1 MNLMLPRLKHICN
14 IVLVALLVMSCSS
27 CARWREAKAVV
38 SEADSLLVHHKI
50 VTRDTT
56 ALNFAINTL
65 DGPLGHIFARDE
77 LAKAYYFM
85 GRNFYYANDFA
96 TAAEYYILCDRMSP
110 SDPMYKGRVN
120 SCMGFICKQDSSF
133 AEALEFYERAC
144 EAHQKSNNTWYY
156 AHNLLNIAEQY
167 VNLGEYNKSDSVLL
181 LASNY
186 DVDSAYYARMV
197 DVYAL
202 SLYNQQLYDSA
213 LVHLLSIKDYPRN
226 LDARCYSYQLIMH
239 CYEFQNQLIE
249 CPYYAQYIIN
259 NSKNPSFCSNA
270 YFFLMYDAKNRNT
283 VEELARY
290 STYREDEDRILRH
303 VTESYAQASV
313 KLREYIN
320 NPFSIHVEEILI
332 ILFCFIVIAIWAIWY
347 SRKITNRKIASE
359 KKLMEQEIAKWKEGI
374 LQKMNEEKAISEI
387 EKRKMILN
395 VVMDYADEFAIDKPI
410 WDNDTKL
417 FRLADS
423 CFGFIIYRLKHT
435 YHLRNSELKICLMVL
450 LDFPN
455 KEIARIVSYKED
467 SYPTIK
473 RRLAT
478 KLGTSSSE
486 MRNFLLDL
494 IVKIL

>member
-1 MNLMLPRLKHICN
+1 MLMLSRLRHIGKML
-14 IVLVALLVMSCSS
+14 LVAVLAISCTS
-27 CARWREAKAVV
+27 CARWRDAKAVV
-38 SEADSLLVHHKI
+38 SEEDSLLVHHKI
-50 VTRDTT
+50 VMRDTA
-56 ALNFAINTL
+56 ALSSAINTL

-85 GRNFYYANDFA
+85 GRNFYYVNDFA
-96 TAAEYYILCDRMSP
+96 RAAEYYILCDRMNP
-110 SDPMYKGRVN
+110 SDSMYKGRIN
-120 SCMGFICKQDSSF
+120 SCMGFICKQDSCF
-133 AEALEFYERAC
+133 IEALEFYDRANIAFERTGDKRRVANGLV
-144 EAHQKSNNTWYY
+144 S
-156 AHNLLNIAEQY
+156 IAEQY
-167 VNLGEYNKSDSVLL
+167 VNLKDYAKADSVLL

-197 DVYAL
+197 DVHAL
-202 SLYNQQLYDSA
+202 SLYNQQLYDLA
-213 LVHLLSIKDYPRN
+213 LVHLLSIKEYPRN
-226 LDARCYSYQLIMH
+226 IEARCYSYQLIMH

-259 NSKNPSFCSNA
+259 NSKNPSFRSNA
-270 YFFLMYDAKNRNT
+270 YFFLMCDAKNRNA
-283 VEELARY
+283 VEELARH
-290 STYREDEDRILRH
+290 STCREDEDRNLQH
-303 VTESYAQASV
+303 VSESYAQATA

-332 ILFCFIVIAIWAIWY
+332 VLFCIIVIAIWAIWY

-455 KEIARIVSYKED
+455 KEIARMVSYKED

>member
-1 MNLMLPRLKHICN
+1 MLMLTRLRHIGKMLL
-14 IVLVALLVMSCSS
+14 ITSLVMSCTS
-27 CARWREAKAVV
+27 CARWREAKAVIA
-38 SEADSLLVHHKI
+38 EADSLLEKGVIIK
-50 VTRDTT
+50 DTA
-56 ALNFAINTL
+56 ALSGGICTLENLMGRVFAKE
-65 DGPLGHIFARDE
+65 E
-77 LAKAYYFM
+77 LTKMYYLM
-85 GRNFYYANDFA
+85 GRNLDDYYHNFSDAADFYIKA
-96 TAAEYYILCDRMSP
+96 DRMKTK
-110 SDPMYKGRVN
+110 DWVLRGRIN

-133 AEALEFYERAC
+133 AEALEFYERA
-144 EAHQKSNNTWYY
+144 NNAFEKTGDKRRV
-156 AHNLLNIAEQY
+156 ANGLVSIAEQY
-167 VNLGEYNKSDSVLL
+167 VNLKDYAKADSVLKI
-181 LASNY
+181 AAGY
-186 DVDSAYYARMV
+186 DVDSAHYARMV

-259 NSKNPSFCSNA
+259 NSKNPSFRSNA
-270 YFFLMYDAKNRNT
+270 YFFLMYDAKNRNA
-283 VEELARY
+283 VEELARH
-290 STYREDEDRILRH
+290 STCREDEDRNLQH
-303 VTESYAQASV
+303 VSESYAQASV

-320 NPFSIHVEEILI
+320 NPIHIHIKEILI
-332 ILFCFIVIAIWAIWY
+332 VLFFIIVLAVWAIWY
-347 SRKITNRKIASE
+347 SRKRINIKIASQ
-359 KKLMEQEIAKWKEGI
+359 KKLMEQEITKWKDGI

-410 WDNDTKL
+410 WDTDTKL

-478 KLGTSSSE
+478 KLGTSSTE

>member
-1 MNLMLPRLKHICN
+1 MLSRWRHIGKMLL
-14 IVLVALLVMSCSS
+14 ITLLVMSFIS
-27 CARWREAKAVV
+27 CARWREAKGVV
-38 SEADSLLVHHKI
+38 AEADSLLVHKI
-50 VTRDTT
+50 VTRDTA

-65 DGPLGHIFARDE
+65 DGPLGYVFAKQD

-85 GRNFYYANDFA
+85 GRNFYYLNDFS
-96 TAAEYYILCDRMSP
+96 TAADYYILCDRLNP
-110 SDPMYKGRVN
+110 KDPLYKGRIN
-120 SCMGFICKQDSSF
+120 SCMGYLCKQDSCF
-133 AEALEFYERAC
+133 TEALEFYDRAC
-144 EAHQKSNNTWYY
+144 EVHKKSSNVWYY
-156 AHNLLNIAEQY
+156 AHNLLNVAEQY
-167 VNLGEYNKSDSVLL
+167 VNLEEYNNADSVLL

-197 DVYAL
+197 DVHAL
-202 SLYNQQLYDSA
+202 SLYNQQLYDSS

-226 LDARCYSYQLIMH
+226 IEARCYSYLMIAK
-239 CYEFQNQLIE
+239 CYNQLLKIDKAK
-249 CPYYAQYIIN
+249 YYAEYVITHSY
-259 NSKNPSFCSNA
+259 NSSFRSNA
-270 YFFLMYDAKNRNT
+270 YYILIQSAEIEDNINQ
-283 VEELARY
+283 LADY
-290 STYREDEDRILRH
+290 SKYREDEDRILQH
-303 VTESYAQASV
+303 LSESCAQASA
-313 KLREYIN
+313 KLRDYLN
-320 NPFSIHVEEILI
+320 NPYSIHVKEILI
-332 ILFCFIVIAIWAIWY
+332 LLFCVILIAIWAIWY

-359 KKLMEQEIAKWKEGI
+359 KKQMEQEIAQWKDGI

-455 KEIARIVSYKED
+455 KEIARMTSYKEE

-478 KLGTSSSE
+478 KLGTSSTE

>member
-1 MNLMLPRLKHICN
+1 MLSRLRHIGKMLL
-14 IVLVALLVMSCSS
+14 ITLLVMSCTS
-27 CARWREAKAVV
+27 CTRWREAKGVV
-38 SEADSLLVHHKI
+38 AEADWLLEEEKRI
-50 VTRDTT
+50 TRDTA
-56 ALNFAINTL
+56 ALNFAIETL
-65 DGPLGHIFARDE
+65 NGPLGYLFAKQE

-85 GRNFYYANDFA
+85 GRNFYYLNDFA
-96 TAAEYYILCDRMSP
+96 KAADYYILCDRLNP
-110 SDPMYKGRVN
+110 TDPLYKGRIN
-120 SCMGFICKQDSSF
+120 SCMGYLCKQDSCF
-133 AEALEFYERAC
+133 EEALEFYDRANIAFERTGDKRRVANGLV
-144 EAHQKSNNTWYY
+144 S
-156 AHNLLNIAEQY
+156 IAEQY
-167 VNLGEYNKSDSVLL
+167 VNLKDYAKADSVLKI
-181 LASNY
+181 AAGY
-186 DVDSAYYARMV
+186 DVDSAHYARMV

-259 NSKNPSFCSNA
+259 NSKNPSFRSNA
-270 YFFLMYDAKNRNT
+270 YFFLMYDAKNRNA
-283 VEELARY
+283 VEELARH
-290 STYREDEDRILRH
+290 STCREDEDRNLQH
-303 VTESYAQASV
+303 VSESYAQASA
-313 KLREYIN
+313 KLRDYLN
-320 NPFSIHVEEILI
+320 NPYSIHTKEILI
-332 ILFCFIVIAIWAIWY
+332 VLFCIIVLAVWAIWY
-347 SRKITNRKIASE
+347 SRKRINIKIASQ
-359 KKLMEQEIAKWKEGI
+359 KKLMEQEFAQWKDGI

-478 KLGTSSSE
+478 KLGTSSTE

>member
-1 MNLMLPRLKHICN
+1 MFPQSKYIYKILLIA
-14 IVLVALLVMSCSS
+14 VLAISCTS
-27 CARWREAKAVV
+27 CTRWRDAKAVV
-38 SEADSLLVHHKI
+38 AEADSLLVEGVI
-50 VTRDTT
+50 IRDTV
-56 ALNFAINTL
+56 ALGEVISTL
-65 DGPLGHIFARDE
+65 ENPLGWIFARGE
-77 LAKAYYFM
+77 LTKAYYLM
-85 GRNFYYANDFA
+85 GRNLDDYCHNFSDAADFYIKA
-96 TAAEYYILCDRMSP
+96 DRMKTK
-110 SDPMYKGRVN
+110 DWVLRGRIN
-120 SCMGFICKQDSSF
+120 SCMGFICKQDSCF
-133 AEALEFYERAC
+133 TEALEFYERA
-144 EAHQKSNNTWYY
+144 NNAFEKTGDKRRV
-156 AHNLLNIAEQY
+156 ANGLVSIAEQY
-167 VNLGEYNKSDSVLL
+167 VNLKDYAKADSVLKI
-181 LASNY
+181 AEDY
-186 DVDSAYYARMV
+186 DIDSAYYADIL
-197 DVYAL
+197 DVKAIA
-202 SLYNQQLYDSA
+202 LYNQQIYDSA
-213 LVHLLSIKDYPRN
+213 LVLLLGIKDYPRN
-226 LDARCYSYQLIMH
+226 IEAKCYSYQLMMH

-259 NSKNPSFCSNA
+259 NSKNPSFRSNA
-270 YFFLMYDAKNRNT
+270 YFFLMYDAKNRNA
-283 VEELARY
+283 VEEFARY

-303 VTESYAQASV
+303 VAESYAQASV
-313 KLREYIN
+313 KLREYLN
-320 NPFSIHVEEILI
+320 NPYSVHVKEILI
-332 ILFCFIVIAIWAIWY
+332 ILFCIILLAVCAIWY
-347 SRKITNRKIASE
+347 SRKRINRKIASE
-359 KKLMEQEIAKWKEGI
+359 KKQMEQEIAKWKDGI

-410 WDNDTKL
+410 WDNDKEI

>member
-1 MNLMLPRLKHICN
+1 MLSRLRHIGKMLLVA
-14 IVLVALLVMSCSS
+14 VLVISCTS
-27 CARWREAKAVV
+27 CARWRDAKAVV

-96 TAAEYYILCDRMSP
+96 TTAEYYILCDRMNP
-110 SDPMYKGRVN
+110 SDPMYKGRIN
-120 SCMGFICKQDSSF
+120 SCMGFICKQDSCF
-133 AEALEFYERAC
+133 TEALEFYDRA
-144 EAHQKSNNTWYY
+144 
-156 AHNLLNIAEQY
+156 NIAFEKTGNKRRVANGLVSITEQY
-167 VNLGEYNKSDSVLL
+167 VNLKDYAKADSVLKI
-181 LASNY
+181 AEDY
-186 DVDSAYYARMV
+186 DIDSAYYADIL
-197 DVYAL
+197 DVKAMA
-202 SLYNQQLYDSA
+202 LYNQQIYDSA
-213 LVHLLSIKDYPRN
+213 LTLLLGIKDYPRN
-226 LDARCYSYQLIMH
+226 IEAKCYSYLMIAK
-239 CYEFQNQLIE
+239 CYNQLLKIDKAK
-249 CPYYAQYIIN
+249 YYAEYVITHSY
-259 NSKNPSFCSNA
+259 NSSFRSNA
-270 YFFLMYDAKNRNT
+270 YYILIQSAEIEGNINQ
-283 VEELARY
+283 LAEY
-290 STYREDEDRILRH
+290 SKYREDEDRILQH
-303 VTESYAQASV
+303 LSESCAQASAT
-313 KLREYIN
+313 LRDYLN
-320 NPFSIHVEEILI
+320 NPYSIHVKEILI
-332 ILFCFIVIAIWAIWY
+332 VLFCIIVLAVWAIWY
-347 SRKITNRKIASE
+347 SRKRINIKIASQ
-359 KKLMEQEIAKWKEGI
+359 KKLMEQEIAQWKDSI
-374 LQKMNEEKAISEI
+374 LQKMNEEKVISEI

-395 VVMDYADEFAIDKPI
+395 VVMNYADEFAIDKPI

-455 KEIARIVSYKED
+455 KEIARMVSYKED

-473 RRLAT
+473 RRLAN
-478 KLGTSSSE
+478 KLGISSSE

>member
-1 MNLMLPRLKHICN
+1 MLSRLRHIGKML
-14 IVLVALLVMSCSS
+14 LVALLVMSCTS
-27 CARWREAKAVV
+27 CARWREAKVV
-38 SEADSLLVHHKI
+38 IAEADSLLVHKI
-50 VTRDTT
+50 VTRDTA

-65 DGPLGHIFARDE
+65 DGPLGYVFAKQD

-85 GRNFYYANDFA
+85 GRNFYYLNDFS
-96 TAAEYYILCDRMSP
+96 TAADYYILCDRLNP
-110 SDPMYKGRVN
+110 KDPLYKGRIN
-120 SCMGFICKQDSSF
+120 SCMGYLCKQDSCF
-133 AEALEFYERAC
+133 EEALEFYLRASC
-144 EAHQKSNNTWYY
+144 AFKESGSEWYY
-156 AHNLLNIAEQY
+156 AHNLLNVAEQY
-167 VNLGEYNKSDSVLL
+167 VNLGEYNNADSVLL

-197 DVYAL
+197 DVHAL
-202 SLYNQQLYDSA
+202 SLYNQQLYDSS

-226 LDARCYSYQLIMH
+226 IEARCYSYLMIAK
-239 CYEFQNQLIE
+239 CYNKLLEI
-249 CPYYAQYIIN
+249 YKAKKYAEYVITHSC
-259 NSKNPSFCSNA
+259 NSSFRSNA
-270 YFFLMYDAKNRNT
+270 YYILIQSAEIEDNINQ
-283 VEELARY
+283 LADY
-290 STYREDEDRILRH
+290 SKYREDEDRILQH
-303 VTESYAQASV
+303 LSESCAQASA
-313 KLREYIN
+313 KLRDYLN
-320 NPFSIHVEEILI
+320 NPYSIHVKEILI
-332 ILFCFIVIAIWAIWY
+332 LLFCVILIAIWAIWY
-347 SRKITNRKIASE
+347 SRKIVNRKIASE
-359 KKLMEQEIAKWKEGI
+359 KKLIEQEIAQWKDGI
-374 LQKMNEEKAISEI
+374 LQKMNEEKVISEI

-410 WDNDTKL
+410 WDNDTNL
-417 FRLADS
+417 FRLANS

-478 KLGTSSSE
+478 KLGTSSTE

>member
-1 MNLMLPRLKHICN
+1 MLLIT
-14 IVLVALLVMSCSS
+14 LLVMSCTS

-38 SEADSLLVHHKI
+38 AEADSLLVKGVI
-50 VTRDTT
+50 IKDTA
-56 ALNFAINTL
+56 ALSGGICTLENLMGRVFAKE
-65 DGPLGHIFARDE
+65 E
-77 LAKAYYFM
+77 LTKMYYLM
-85 GRNFYYANDFA
+85 GRNLDDYYHNFSDAADFYIKA
-96 TAAEYYILCDRMSP
+96 DRMKTK
-110 SDPMYKGRVN
+110 DWVLRGRIN

-133 AEALEFYERAC
+133 AEALEFYERA
-144 EAHQKSNNTWYY
+144 NNAFEKTGDKRRV
-156 AHNLLNIAEQY
+156 ANGLVSIAEQY
-167 VNLGEYNKSDSVLL
+167 VNLKDYAKADSVLKI
-181 LASNY
+181 AAGY
-186 DVDSAYYARMV
+186 DVDSAHYARMV
-197 DVYAL
+197 DIYAL

-259 NSKNPSFCSNA
+259 NSKNPSFRSNA
-270 YFFLMYDAKNRNT
+270 YFFLMYDAKNRNA
-283 VEELARY
+283 VEELARH
-290 STYREDEDRILRH
+290 SICREDEDRILQHLSESCAQASAKLRDYLNNPYSIH
-303 VTESYAQASV
+303 VTE
-313 KLREYIN
+313 
-320 NPFSIHVEEILI
+320 ILI
-332 ILFCFIVIAIWAIWY
+332 LLFCVILIAIWAIWY
-347 SRKITNRKIASE
+347 SRKRINIKIASQ
-359 KKLMEQEIAKWKEGI
+359 KKLMEQEITKWKDGI

>member
-1 MNLMLPRLKHICN
+1 MLSRWRHIGKML
-14 IVLVALLVMSCSS
+14 LVALLVMSCTS
-27 CARWREAKAVV
+27 CARWREAKGVIA
-38 SEADSLLVHHKI
+38 EADSLLVHHKI
-50 VTRDTT
+50 VTRDTA
-56 ALNFAINTL
+56 ALNYAINTL
-65 DGPLGHIFARDE
+65 DGPLGHIFARNE

-85 GRNFYYANDFA
+85 GRNVYYANDFA
-96 TAAEYYILCDRMSP
+96 TAAEYYILCDRMNP
-110 SDPMYKGRVN
+110 SDSMYKGRIN
-120 SCMGFICKQDSSF
+120 SCMGFICKQDSCF
-133 AEALEFYERAC
+133 AEALEFYERA
-144 EAHQKSNNTWYY
+144 NNAFEKTGDKRRV
-156 AHNLLNIAEQY
+156 ANGLVSIAELY
-167 VNLGEYNKSDSVLL
+167 VNLKDYSKADSVLKI
-181 LASNY
+181 AEDY
-186 DVDSAYYARMV
+186 DIDSAYYADIL
-197 DVYAL
+197 DVKAMA
-202 SLYNQQLYDSA
+202 LYNQQLYDSV
-213 LVHLLSIKDYPRN
+213 LVLLLGIKDYPRN
-226 LDARCYSYQLIMH
+226 IEAKSYSYLMIARCY
-239 CYEFQNQLIE
+239 NQLLKIDKAKK
-249 CPYYAQYIIN
+249 YAEYVITHSY
-259 NSKNPSFCSNA
+259 NSSFRSNA
-270 YFFLMYDAKNRNT
+270 YYILLQSAEIEDNINQ
-283 VEELARY
+283 LADY
-290 STYREDEDRILRH
+290 SKYREDEDRNLQH
-303 VTESYAQASV
+303 VSESYAQASV

-320 NPFSIHVEEILI
+320 NPIHIHVKEILI
-332 ILFCFIVIAIWAIWY
+332 VLFFIIVLAVWAIWY
-347 SRKITNRKIASE
+347 SRKKINIKIASQ
-359 KKLMEQEIAKWKEGI
+359 KKLMEQEITKWKDGI

-478 KLGTSSSE
+478 KLGTSSTE

>member
-1 MNLMLPRLKHICN
+1 MLSRWRHIGKMLL
-14 IVLVALLVMSCSS
+14 ITLLVMSFIS
-27 CARWREAKAVV
+27 CARWREAKGVV
-38 SEADSLLVHHKI
+38 AEADSLLVHKI
-50 VTRDTT
+50 VTRDTA

-65 DGPLGHIFARDE
+65 DGPLGYVFAKQD

-85 GRNFYYANDFA
+85 GRNFYYLNDFS
-96 TAAEYYILCDRMSP
+96 TAADYYILCDRLNP
-110 SDPMYKGRVN
+110 KDPLYKGRIN
-120 SCMGFICKQDSSF
+120 SCMGYLCKQDSCF
-133 AEALEFYERAC
+133 TEALEFYDRAC
-144 EAHQKSNNTWYY
+144 EVHKKSSNVWYY
-156 AHNLLNIAEQY
+156 AHNLLNVAEQY
-167 VNLGEYNKSDSVLL
+167 VNLEEYNNADSVLL

-197 DVYAL
+197 DVHAL
-202 SLYNQQLYDSA
+202 SLYNQQLYDSS

-226 LDARCYSYQLIMH
+226 IEARCYSYLMIAK
-239 CYEFQNQLIE
+239 CYNQLLKIDKAK
-249 CPYYAQYIIN
+249 YYAEYVITHSY
-259 NSKNPSFCSNA
+259 NSSFRSNA
-270 YFFLMYDAKNRNT
+270 YYILIQSAEIEDNINQ
-283 VEELARY
+283 LADY
-290 STYREDEDRILRH
+290 SKYREDEDRILQH
-303 VTESYAQASV
+303 LSESCAQASA
-313 KLREYIN
+313 KLRDYLN
-320 NPFSIHVEEILI
+320 NPYSIHVKEILI
-332 ILFCFIVIAIWAIWY
+332 LLFCVILIAIWAIWY

-359 KKLMEQEIAKWKEGI
+359 KKQMEQEIAQWKDGI

>member
-1 MNLMLPRLKHICN
+1 MLSRLRHIGKML
-14 IVLVALLVMSCSS
+14 LVALLVMSCTS
-27 CARWREAKAVV
+27 CARWREAKAVIA
-38 SEADSLLVHHKI
+38 EADSLLVHHKI
-50 VTRDTT
+50 VTRDTA

-65 DGPLGHIFARDE
+65 DGPQGHIFARNE

-96 TAAEYYILCDRMSP
+96 TAAEYYILCDRMNP
-110 SDPMYKGRVN
+110 SDSMYKGRIN
-120 SCMGFICKQDSSF
+120 SCMGFICKQDSCF
-133 AEALEFYERAC
+133 EEALVFYERA
-144 EAHQKSNNTWYY
+144 NNAFEKTGDKRRVANGLVSIAELYV
-156 AHNLLNIAEQY
+156 NLKDYSKADSVLNIAA
-167 VNLGEYNKSDSVLL
+167 G
-181 LASNY
+181 Y
-186 DVDSAYYARMV
+186 DIDSAYYADIM
-197 DVYAL
+197 DVKAIA
-202 SLYNQQLYDSA
+202 LYNQQIYDSA
-213 LVHLLSIKDYPRN
+213 LVLLLGIKDYPRN
-226 LDARCYSYQLIMH
+226 IEAKTYSYLMIARCY
-239 CYEFQNQLIE
+239 NQLLKIDKAK
-249 CPYYAQYIIN
+249 YYAEYVITHSY
-259 NSKNPSFCSNA
+259 NSSFRSNA
-270 YFFLMYDAKNRNT
+270 YYILIQSAEIEGNINQ
-283 VEELARY
+283 LAEY
-290 STYREDEDRILRH
+290 SKCREDEDRNLQH
-303 VTESYAQASV
+303 VSESYAQASV
-313 KLREYIN
+313 KLIEYIN

-332 ILFCFIVIAIWAIWY
+332 ILFCIIVLAVWAIWY
-347 SRKITNRKIASE
+347 SRKRINRKIASE
-359 KKLMEQEIAKWKEGI
+359 KKLIEQEIAQWKDGI
-374 LQKMNEEKAISEI
+374 LQKMNEEKTISEI

-478 KLGTSSSE
+478 KLGTSSTE

>member
-1 MNLMLPRLKHICN
+1 MLSRLRHIGKML
-14 IVLVALLVMSCSS
+14 LVALLVMSCTS
-27 CARWREAKAVV
+27 CARWREAKVV
-38 SEADSLLVHHKI
+38 VKEADRLLVYGNI
-50 VTRDTT
+50 IEDTAVLAAT
-56 ALNFAINTL
+56 INTFS
-65 DGPLGHIFARDE
+65 GPMGYVFARND
-77 LAKAYYFM
+77 LANAYYHM
-85 GRNFYYANDFA
+85 ARNFYHAHDYA
-96 TAAEYYILCDRMSP
+96 TAADYYILCDRLNP
-110 SDPMYKGRVN
+110 TDPMYKGRVN
-120 SCMGFICKQDSSF
+120 SCMGFLCKQDSCF
-133 AEALEFYERAC
+133 EEALEFYLRASC
-144 EAHQKSNNTWYY
+144 AFKESGSEWYY
-156 AHNLLNIAEQY
+156 AHNLLNVAEQY
-167 VNLGEYNKSDSVLL
+167 VNLKEYARADSLL
-181 LASNY
+181 DIAKGY
-186 DVDSAYYARMV
+186 EIDSAYYARMV

-213 LVHLLSIKDYPRN
+213 LIHLLSIKDYPRN
-226 LDARCYSYQLIMH
+226 IDARCYSYQLIMH

-259 NSKNPSFCSNA
+259 NSKNPSFRSNA
-270 YFFLMYDAKNRNT
+270 YFFLMYDAKNRNA
-283 VEELARY
+283 VEELARH
-290 STYREDEDRILRH
+290 STCREDEDRILRH
-303 VTESYAQASV
+303 ISELYAQASV
-313 KLREYIN
+313 KLIEYIN

-332 ILFCFIVIAIWAIWY
+332 ILFCIIVLAVWAIWY
-347 SRKITNRKIASE
+347 SRKRINRKIASE
-359 KKLMEQEIAKWKEGI
+359 KKLIEQEIAQWKDGI
-374 LQKMNEEKAISEI
+374 LQKMNEEKTISEI

-478 KLGTSSSE
+478 KLGTSSTE

>member
-1 MNLMLPRLKHICN
+1 MRHIGKML
-14 IVLVALLVMSCSS
+14 LVALLVMSCTS
-27 CARWREAKAVV
+27 CARWREAKGVIA
-38 SEADSLLVHHKI
+38 EADSLLVHKI
-50 VTRDTT
+50 VTRDTA

-65 DGPLGHIFARDE
+65 DGPLGYVFAKQD

-85 GRNFYYANDFA
+85 GRNFYYLNDFS
-96 TAAEYYILCDRMSP
+96 TAADYYILCDRLNP
-110 SDPMYKGRVN
+110 KDPLYKGRIN
-120 SCMGFICKQDSSF
+120 SCMGYLCKQDSCF
-133 AEALEFYERAC
+133 EEALEFYLRASC
-144 EAHQKSNNTWYY
+144 AFKESGSEWYY
-156 AHNLLNIAEQY
+156 AHNLLNVAEQY
-167 VNLGEYNKSDSVLL
+167 VNLGEYNNADSVLL

-197 DVYAL
+197 DVHAL
-202 SLYNQQLYDSA
+202 SLYNQQLYDSS

-226 LDARCYSYQLIMH
+226 IEARCYSYLMIAK
-239 CYEFQNQLIE
+239 CYNKLLEIYKAKQ
-249 CPYYAQYIIN
+249 YAEYVITHSC
-259 NSKNPSFCSNA
+259 NSSFRSNA
-270 YFFLMYDAKNRNT
+270 YYILIQSAEIEDNINQ
-283 VEELARY
+283 LADY
-290 STYREDEDRILRH
+290 SKYREDEDRILQH
-303 VTESYAQASV
+303 LSESCAQASA
-313 KLREYIN
+313 KLRDYLN
-320 NPFSIHVEEILI
+320 NPYSIHVKEILI
-332 ILFCFIVIAIWAIWY
+332 LLFCVILIAIWAIWY

-359 KKLMEQEIAKWKEGI
+359 KKQMEQEITKWKEGI
-374 LQKMNEEKAISEI
+374 LQKMNEEKVISEI

-410 WDNDTKL
+410 WDNDTNL

-478 KLGTSSSE
+478 KLGTSSTE

>member
-1 MNLMLPRLKHICN
+1 ML
-14 IVLVALLVMSCSS
+14 LVALLVMSCTS
-27 CARWREAKAVV
+27 CARWREAKGVIA
-38 SEADSLLVHHKI
+38 EADSLLVHHKI
-50 VTRDTT
+50 VTRDTA
-56 ALNFAINTL
+56 ALNYAINTL
-65 DGPLGHIFARDE
+65 DGPLGHIFARNE

-85 GRNFYYANDFA
+85 GRNVYYANDFA
-96 TAAEYYILCDRMSP
+96 TAAEYYILCDRMNP
-110 SDPMYKGRVN
+110 SDSMYKGRIN
-120 SCMGFICKQDSSF
+120 SCMGFICKQDSCF
-133 AEALEFYERAC
+133 AEALEFYERA
-144 EAHQKSNNTWYY
+144 NNAFEKTGDKRRV
-156 AHNLLNIAEQY
+156 ANGLVSIAELY
-167 VNLGEYNKSDSVLL
+167 VNLKDYSKADSVLKI
-181 LASNY
+181 AEDY
-186 DVDSAYYARMV
+186 DIDSAYYADIL
-197 DVYAL
+197 DVKAMA
-202 SLYNQQLYDSA
+202 LYNQQLYDSV
-213 LVHLLSIKDYPRN
+213 LVLLLGIKDYPRN
-226 LDARCYSYQLIMH
+226 IEAKSYSYLMIARCY
-239 CYEFQNQLIE
+239 NQLLKIDKAKK
-249 CPYYAQYIIN
+249 YAEYVITHSY
-259 NSKNPSFCSNA
+259 NSSFRSNA
-270 YFFLMYDAKNRNT
+270 YYILLQSAEIEDNINQ
-283 VEELARY
+283 LADY
-290 STYREDEDRILRH
+290 SKYREDEDRNLQH
-303 VTESYAQASV
+303 VSESYAQASV

-320 NPFSIHVEEILI
+320 NPIHIHVKEILI
-332 ILFCFIVIAIWAIWY
+332 VLFFIIVLAVWAIWY
-347 SRKITNRKIASE
+347 SRKKINIKIASQ
-359 KKLMEQEIAKWKEGI
+359 KKLMEQEITKWKDGI

-478 KLGTSSSE
+478 KLGTSSTE